1 MLRKLTVPALAL
13 FLSLGTLFNTFA
25 GDIKVIPPSV
35 RKSLLF
41 TPPKPFAIVVD
52 KKTYENVSEAIDLYR
67 AKLHKLNIADYR
79 IIVDDATPEEIRE
92 TLHDIEPDIIGAFL
106 IGDIPIAMISNA
118 QHLTTAY
125 KMDETKFDLHRS
137 SVPSDRFYDDKGLLF
152 RFIEKDGPFFY
163 YRLDEDGAQKLDPA
177 FFISRLTVPKAMK
190 ADAYALIDK
199 FLRKASEDEGH
210 VDDKLRLVTY
220 AGHGYNSD
228 CLMAW
233 ADERKLYDEMFP
245 ANRHDV
251 RSLNY
256 RSSHDMKSV
265 ILDQLAYGDADV
277 MIFSEHGS
285 SDTQYLTTNLAI
297 NDRKTA
303 LNLFQASLFE
313 TLRKAKSPHALDSL
327 KSDLSRKYHLTSDF
341 FAEALTPQR
350 ISADSLREAGY
361 DFTLGDMG
369 RDFRPTPRFVVLD
382 ACYNGDFSADDY
394 VAAHYLFSGGNT
406 LAVQANSRNVL
417 QDRRTN
423 EDFGLL
429 ALGYPVGILNQ
440 LVPTLEG
447 HLFGD
452 PTVYFQRSWSKTFTP
467 PCLDLP
473 KTKRQRRAWM
483 KSKTPNLRAAGIHL
497 AAENGEADTQ
507 TLLALLREES
517 VVVRLAAFKALA
529 AKDDPAIRTEAF
541 RVAIADRH
549 ELVARQAALEVKKWG
564 IPATLPLIAEAYVGD
579 PHRLRVRFNL
589 LSALYVFPPKEAGE
603 ALTKAVDKLRPRDK
617 DLRKRMKAKGEELQ
631 RFRDNIVLPLED
643 ASTPLKA
650 KLQAAR
656 TVRNYQIHDDIDPLM
671 TIISDKDTADELRQT
686 LIEALGWFVSSYRK
700 NEIID
705 FCRKELARTDLDNEV
720 KAELRRTLSRLKA
733 FVRNKP
739 STYTTNSS
747 TQGD

>member
-1 MLRKLTVPALAL
+1 MLRRLTTLTLAL
-13 FLSLGTLFNTFA
+13 SLSFSAVFCAFA

-35 RKSLLF
+35 RNGLF
-41 TPPKPFAIVVD
+41 FVSPKPFAIVVD
-52 KKTYENVSEAIDLYR
+52 KKTYENVNEAIDLYR
-67 AKLHKLNIADYR
+67 AKLQKLNISDYQ
-79 IIVDDATPEEIRE
+79 IIVDEVTPEEIRKA
-92 TLHDIEPDIIGAFL
+92 LHGIKPEIVGAFL

-118 QHLTTAY
+118 QHLTTAF

-137 SVPSDRFYDDKGLLF
+137 SVPSDRFYDDKGL
-152 RFIEKDGPFFY
+152 RFQFVKQEDQFFY
-163 YRLDEDGAQKLDPA
+163 YRLDEDGAQSLDPA
-177 FFISRLTVPKAMK
+177 FFVSRLTVPKATK

-199 FLRKASEDEGH
+199 YLRKAAKENGH
-210 VDDKLRLVTY
+210 TREKFHLVTY

-245 ANRHDV
+245 ERWHDV

-256 RSSHDMKSV
+256 RSSNDMKSV
-265 ILDQLAYGDADV
+265 ILSELAHGDADV
-277 MIFSEHGS
+277 MIFNEHGS
-285 SDTQYLTTNLAI
+285 NDTQYLTTNLAI

-313 TLRKAKSPHALDSL
+313 TLRKAKTPQALDSL

-350 ISADSLREAGY
+350 ISADSLREANY
-361 DFTLGDMG
+361 DLTLGDMG
-369 RDFRPTPRFVVLD
+369 KDFRPTPRFVVLD

-394 VAAHYLFSGGNT
+394 VAAHYLFSDGKT

-452 PTVYFQRSWSKTFTP
+452 PTVYFQRPWSKVLTP
-467 PCLDLP
+467 PYLDLP
-473 KTKRQRRAWM
+473 KTKKQRKAWM
-483 KSKTPNLRAAGIHL
+483 KSKSPNLRAAGIHL
-497 AAENGEADTQ
+497 AAKNGEVDTQ
-507 TLLALLREES
+507 TLFDLLRAES
-517 VVVRLAAFKALA
+517 VVIRLAAFKALVA
-529 AKDDPAIRTEAF
+529 MDDTDVRTQAF
-541 RVAIADRH
+541 RIAIADKH

-564 IPATLPLIAEAYVGD
+564 IPATLPLIAEAYVRD

-589 LSALYVFPPKEAGE
+589 LSALYAFPPKEAGE
-603 ALTKAVDKLRPRDK
+603 ALTKAVEKLRPHDK
-617 DLRKRMKAKGEELQ
+617 ELLKRMQAKGGELQ
-631 RFRDNIVLPLED
+631 RFRDNIIQPLKD
-643 ASTPLKA
+643 DSISLKA

-656 TVRNYQIHDDIDPLM
+656 TVRNYPIHDDIDSL
-671 TIISDKDTADELRQT
+671 TAIIADKNTPAELKQT

-700 NEIID
+700 AELID
-705 FCRKELARTDLDNEV
+705 FCRKELTRPDLDNEV
-720 KAELRRTLSRLKA
+720 NAELRQTINRLTSFGK
-733 FVRNKP
+733 K
-739 STYTTNSS
+739 
-747 TQGD
+747 